1 MEDLLA
7 VGQLF
12 AAFHCIQKVCHFVH
26 IQTHNSFFVDFRGI
40 DQRGRVRRYNFFL
53 IQIFKQHPHCGKLTG
68 FPFFLVVHFLAIGG
82 VFIIGANIIGK
93 IFHEAVNILRGDLA
107 QMRCGQILR
116 LDAAE
121 GAMLL
126 IKIAEENPQIVGI
139 RQTGFSRGGL
149 CDAAKEGLHKGGQL
163 PLDFPKTQGF
173 LIFQFLTVIRH
184 QAHLPYSS

>member
-1 MEDLLA
+1 M
-7 VGQLF
+7 
-12 AAFHCIQKVCHFVH
+12 
-26 IQTHNSFFVDFRGI
+26 
-40 DQRGRVRRYNFFL
+40 
-53 IQIFKQHPHCGKLTG
+53 
-68 FPFFLVVHFLAIGG
+68 HFLAIGG

-139 RQTGFSRGGL
+139 RQTCFSRGGL